1 MLWLRLLEAERA
13 RTQAKNTPAL
23 PLTLSLFQPLLARTR
38 LPFVLALAG
47 RGINEVEELRGH
59 ERRRAR

>member
-38 LPFVLALAG
+38 LPFVLAAAAALRS
-47 RGINEVEELRGH
+47 RGEESTRWKS
-59 ERRRAR
+59 